1 MNIRIWMHDGREAV
15 DGIDFDRE
23 GVARGK
29 GFILLLLVYAL
40 KPQFLTLAMHK
51 TPQQL
56 AEAAAAAM
64 YARDRASLALGM
76 KLLKAGPGLA
86 SMQMAVREDMANV
99 HNTCHG
105 GLIFTLADSTFA
117 YACNSHN
124 KNAVAVTCM
133 IEYMRP
139 AFVGDVLTA
148 TGREQGLEGRNGVYD
163 IRVEN
168 QKSELVALFRGK
180 STQIK
185 GEVADLNKH

>member
-1 MNIRIWMHDGREAV
+1 
-15 DGIDFDRE
+15 
-23 GVARGK
+23 
-29 GFILLLLVYAL
+29 
-40 KPQFLTLAMHK
+40 MHK
-51 TPQQL
+51 TAQQL
-56 AEAAAAAM
+56 AETAAAAM
-64 YARDRASLALGM
+64 YARDRASLALGI
-76 KLLKAGPGLA
+76 KLLKVAPGSA
-86 SMQMAVREDMANV
+86 SLRMTIREDMANV

-124 KNAVAVTCM
+124 RNAVAVTCL

-139 AFVGDVLTA
+139 AYVGDVLTA

-168 QKSELVALFRGK
+168 QKGELVALFRGK

-185 GEVADLNKH
+185 GEVTDLGKR

>member
-1 MNIRIWMHDGREAV
+1 
-15 DGIDFDRE
+15 
-23 GVARGK
+23 
-29 GFILLLLVYAL
+29 
-40 KPQFLTLAMHK
+40 MHK

-56 AEAAAAAM
+56 ADAAAAAM
-64 YARDRASLALGM
+64 HPRDRASLALGM
-76 KLLKAGPGLA
+76 KLLRVGPGSA
-86 SMQMAVREDMANV
+86 RMQMAVREDMANV

-105 GLIFTLADSTFA
+105 GLMFTLADSTFA

-133 IEYMRP
+133 IEYLRP
-139 AFVGDVLTA
+139 AYVGDLLTA

-168 QKSELVALFRGK
+168 QKGELVALFRGK

-185 GEVADLNKH
+185 GEVTDLGR

>member
-1 MNIRIWMHDGREAV
+1 MQKKA
-15 DGIDFDRE
+15 
-23 GVARGK
+23 
-29 GFILLLLVYAL
+29 
-40 KPQFLTLAMHK
+40 
-51 TPQQL
+51 QQTAQQQ

-64 YARDRASLALGM
+64 YARDRASLAMGM
-76 KLLKAGPGLA
+76 KLLRVGPGSA
-86 SMQMAVREDMANV
+86 SMRMTVREDMANV

-105 GLIFTLADSTFA
+105 GIIYTLADSTFA

-124 KNAVAVTCM
+124 KNAVAVTCV

-148 TGREQGLEGRNGVYD
+148 AGGEQGLVGRNGVYD

-168 QKSELVALFRGK
+168 QKGELVALFRGK

-185 GEVADLNKH
+185 GEVTGLDQP

>member
-1 MNIRIWMHDGREAV
+1 
-15 DGIDFDRE
+15 
-23 GVARGK
+23 
-29 GFILLLLVYAL
+29 
-40 KPQFLTLAMHK
+40 MHK
-51 TPQQL
+51 NAQQL

-64 YARDRASLALGM
+64 HARDRTSLALGM
-76 KLLKAGPGLA
+76 KLLSVGPGSA
-86 SMQMAVREDMANV
+86 SMQMAVRADMANV

-124 KNAVAVTCM
+124 KNAVAVTCV

-139 AFVGDVLTA
+139 AHVGDLLTA
-148 TGREQGLEGRNGVYD
+148 SGSEQGLEGRNGVYD

-168 QKSELVALFRGK
+168 QKGELIALFRGK

-185 GEVADLNKH
+185 GEVTDLDK

>member
-1 MNIRIWMHDGREAV
+1 
-15 DGIDFDRE
+15 
-23 GVARGK
+23 
-29 GFILLLLVYAL
+29 
-40 KPQFLTLAMHK
+40 MHK

-64 YARDRASLALGM
+64 HARDRASLALGI
-76 KLLKAGPGLA
+76 KLISVGPGSA
-86 SMQMAVREDMANV
+86 SMQMTVREDMANV
-99 HNTCHG
+99 HDTCHG

-124 KNAVAVTCM
+124 KNAVAVTCV

-139 AFVGDVLTA
+139 AYVGDLLTA

-185 GEVADLNKH
+185 GEVTALGK

>member
-1 MNIRIWMHDGREAV
+1 M
-15 DGIDFDRE
+15 
-23 GVARGK
+23 
-29 GFILLLLVYAL
+29 
-40 KPQFLTLAMHK
+40 PK
-51 TPQQL
+51 TAQQL
-56 AEAAAAAM
+56 ADAAAAAM

-76 KLLKAGPGLA
+76 KLLGAGPGSA
-86 SMQMAVREDMANV
+86 SMHMAVREDMANV

-105 GLIFTLADSTFA
+105 GFIFLGLGILLNTVADSTFA

-124 KNAVAVTCM
+124 KNAVAATCV

-139 AFVGDVLTA
+139 AYVGDLLTA

-168 QKSELVALFRGK
+168 QKGELVALFRGK

-185 GEVADLNKH
+185 GEVTDLNK

>member
-1 MNIRIWMHDGREAV
+1 
-15 DGIDFDRE
+15 
-23 GVARGK
+23 
-29 GFILLLLVYAL
+29 
-40 KPQFLTLAMHK
+40 MHK
-51 TPQQL
+51 TVQQV

-76 KLLKAGPGLA
+76 ELLSVGPGSA
-86 SMQMAVREDMANV
+86 KMKMRVREDMANV

-124 KNAVAVTCM
+124 RNAVAVTCM

-139 AFVGDVLTA
+139 AYVGDVLTA
-148 TGREQGLEGRNGVYD
+148 SGSEQGLEGRNGVYD

-168 QKSELVALFRGK
+168 QKGELVALFRGK

-185 GEVADLNKH
+185 GEVAELSKR

>member
-1 MNIRIWMHDGREAV
+1 
-15 DGIDFDRE
+15 
-23 GVARGK
+23 
-29 GFILLLLVYAL
+29 
-40 KPQFLTLAMHK
+40 MHK

-56 AEAAAAAM
+56 AAAAAAAM
-64 YARDRASLALGM
+64 HARDRASLALGM
-76 KLLKAGPGLA
+76 KLLEVGPGLA
-86 SMQMAVREDMANV
+86 SMRMAIREDMANV
-99 HNTCHG
+99 HNSCHG

-139 AFVGDVLTA
+139 AYVGDVLTA
-148 TGREQGLEGRNGVYD
+148 TGSELGLGGRNGVYD

-168 QKSELVALFRGK
+168 QRGELVALFRGK

-185 GEVADLNKH
+185 GEVTDLNK

>member
-1 MNIRIWMHDGREAV
+1 MHE
-15 DGIDFDRE
+15 
-23 GVARGK
+23 
-29 GFILLLLVYAL
+29 
-40 KPQFLTLAMHK
+40 

-56 AEAAAAAM
+56 AEAAAAVM
-64 YARDRASLALGM
+64 YARDLASLALGM
-76 KLLKAGPGLA
+76 KLLQVGPGSA

-124 KNAVAVTCM
+124 RNAVAVTCV

-139 AFVGDVLTA
+139 AYVDDLLTA
-148 TGREQGLEGRNGVYD
+148 TGREQALEGRNGVYD

-168 QKSELVALFRGK
+168 QKGELVALFRGK

-185 GEVADLNKH
+185 GEVTELNKH